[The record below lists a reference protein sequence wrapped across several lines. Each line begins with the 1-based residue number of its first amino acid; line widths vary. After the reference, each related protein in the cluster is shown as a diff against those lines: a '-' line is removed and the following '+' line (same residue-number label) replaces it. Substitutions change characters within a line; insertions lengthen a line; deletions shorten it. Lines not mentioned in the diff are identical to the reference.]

1 MTTNVCIECNSE
13 IPAAS
18 ELCPQCGHPAEPGQ
32 AATVTSP
39 EPAAPEISI
48 AAASPAETAEDAE
61 TAPAPAPVQAAQP
74 AAAPAAEAPA
84 AARKKKASPEKTKA
98 GDTGVDQLL
107 RDQMEA
113 FNKLAAAVDGM
124 IEENNDGNIK
134 ALVASI
140 ANFVNS
146 AENTNN
152 DMLSDLITNIG
163 RFVDSSERIKDEML
177 NGIKEQNLTAISS
190 MQEMAG
196 SFSAELKAAA
206 TEIKEAQKGS
216 VAEMNGIV
224 QQVKAAVSKR
234 SAGGGSDNPYVFYIC
249 VIMLFFTV
257 INFFVAAYVLR
268 LVK

>member
-48 AAASPAETAEDAE
+48 AAASPAETAEDA
-61 TAPAPAPVQAAQP
+61 PASAPVQAAQP
-74 AAAPAAEAPA
+74 VAATAAEAPA
-84 AARKKKASPEKTKA
+84 APKKKATSEKTQA
-98 GDTGVDQLL
+98 GDTGVDQLM

-124 IEENNDGNIK
+124 IEDNNNGNIK

-140 ANFVNS
+140 SNFVNS

-177 NGIKEQNLTAISS
+177 SGIKEQNLTAISS
-190 MQEMAG
+190 IQETAG

-216 VAEMNGIV
+216 VAEMNGIL
-224 QQVKAAVSKR
+224 QQVKATVSKR

-257 INFFVAAYVLR
+257 INFFVAAYVLK